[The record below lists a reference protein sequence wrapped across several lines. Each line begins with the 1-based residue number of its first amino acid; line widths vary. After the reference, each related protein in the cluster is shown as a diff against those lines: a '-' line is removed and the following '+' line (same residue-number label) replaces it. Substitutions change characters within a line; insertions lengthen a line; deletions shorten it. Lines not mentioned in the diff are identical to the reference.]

1 MFDSGGYDYRFDGV
15 SGDAEAL
22 VAVPSAKWWVVTE
35 KWKTKDGSQ
44 PSKGYAVLMRVLG
57 AVFALVGGMLIKWAE
72 K

>member
-1 MFDSGGYDYRFDGV
+1 MRQELVTGIILDVIGLS
-15 SGDAEAL
+15 L
-22 VAVPSAKWWVVTE
+22 VAVPPAKWWAVTE

-57 AVFALVGGMLIKWAE
+57 AVFALVGGMLIKWAV

>member
-1 MFDSGGYDYRFDGV
+1 MRQ
-15 SGDAEAL
+15 EL
-22 VAVPSAKWWVVTE
+22 VAGIILGVIGLSLVVVPPAKWWAATE

-57 AVFALVGGMLIKWAE
+57 AVFALVGGMLIKWAV

>member
-1 MFDSGGYDYRFDGV
+1 MKQ
-15 SGDAEAL
+15 EL
-22 VAVPSAKWWVVTE
+22 VAGIVLGVIGLSLVVVPPEKWWTLTE

-57 AVFALVGGMLIKWAE
+57 AVFALVGGMLIKWAV

>member
-1 MFDSGGYDYRFDGV
+1 MKQ
-15 SGDAEAL
+15 EL
-22 VAVPSAKWWVVTE
+22 VAGIILGVIGSSLVVVPPARLWELTE

-57 AVFALVGGMLIKWAE
+57 AVFALVGGMLIKWAV

>member
-1 MFDSGGYDYRFDGV
+1 MKQELVAGIILGV
-15 SGDAEAL
+15 IGLSL
-22 VAVPSAKWWVVTE
+22 VAVPSAKWWAVTE

-57 AVFALVGGMLIKWAE
+57 AVFALAGGMLIKWAV

>member
-1 MFDSGGYDYRFDGV
+1 MRQELVAGIILGV
-15 SGDAEAL
+15 IGLSL
-22 VAVPSAKWWVVTE
+22 VAVPPARLWALTE

-57 AVFALVGGMLIKWAE
+57 AVFALTGGMLIKWAV